1 MTHKTYMR
9 IQFEVVSTSGRFA
22 IFEALVE
29 SSVISHQTD
38 KQDNNYKEIIPASV
52 NSIRRVSIFQP
63 DKKCAGSGEL
73 LHPPLCVCGHELPR
87 GAGGA
92 GGGGV
97 GGGNGE
103 IGGDAAAM
111 GAILGATT
119 TDGASDAVPTPVFNT
134 KDGLLHFFSASRSC
148 GSKESVEAAAR
159 KEFAPARLEGRQ
171 QLGVSDISAPG
182 LASGGVAHSIPIHLP
197 RGGYT
202 VEIADDQVASA
213 EKRWQMR
220 DRQFDRLRLAVYDAN
235 SDSFKHYSLQVPAKG
250 GDGGGSVDITVRADN
265 VRLLLWVDDPGEKA
279 KAPGGARSVVGATG
293 CKAWETLEE
302 SGADLVGLFTSNAAV
317 VRIRSTD
324 V

>member
-1 MTHKTYMR
+1 MLAR
-9 IQFEVVSTSGRFA
+9 SSCPVVHG
-22 IFEALVE
+22 
-29 SSVISHQTD
+29 
-38 KQDNNYKEIIPASV
+38 K
-52 NSIRRVSIFQP
+52 
-63 DKKCAGSGEL
+63 
-73 LHPPLCVCGHELPR
+73 LPGKS

-92 GGGGV
+92 GGGG
-97 GGGNGE
+97 GNGGNGE

-119 TDGASDAVPTPVFNT
+119 TDGASDAVPTPVFNS

-182 LASGGVAHSIPIHLP
+182 LGDGGVAHSIPIHLP
-197 RGGYT
+197 RGRYT
-202 VEIADDQVASA
+202 VGIADDRVAST
-213 EKRWQMR
+213 EKRWQRR

-235 SDSFKHYSLQVPAKG
+235 SDSFKHYSLQVPAKVPAKG
-250 GDGGGSVDITVRADN
+250 GEGGGSVDITVRTDN
-265 VRLLLWVDDPGEKA
+265 VRLLLWVDDPGDKA
-279 KAPGGARSVVGATG
+279 KAPGDGRSVVGATG
-293 CKAWETLEE
+293 CKAWENLQETR
-302 SGADLVGLFTSNAAV
+302 ADLVGLFTSNAAV